1 MDSVARKQ
9 VSHVLLALAL
19 IALALDS
26 SRAEEDSRLL
36 FRQDLST
43 FGYSFH
49 RAKDDGIVY
58 SFTDLAFLSDDLLLL
73 SVREA
78 QMQGALPK
86 VHRGGTLKYDNQ
98 MQAQT
103 SADSASTLLLFN
115 VEQKKLVRAE
125 KLPVRKLQGSVQAAG
140 IGRFLILVSNGL
152 QLCSLD
158 FHCGPAWPIEYP
170 FYVSPRGTRIVTG
183 GFQFDGE
190 NSKFKF
196 TQQQLLDTSTFSLL
210 QTFPPRRPKIVP
222 GDTGLLLEDSGAK
235 LQMPGQDPFLLDL
248 YGSYMS
254 PEVRFLDDRT
264 VIGIRIAGTNHA
276 KAVAVRVDGKE
287 LYDIQMKGE
296 SANFFTSV
304 SGTRFGMIEMYS
316 TRLTTALHVLDWEG
330 SPLNRIKVR
339 VFQIASGK
347 QVFETDWGPG
357 DYRGADILPALSP
370 DGHRLALVRKGEL
383 QVYELP

>member
-1 MDSVARKQ
+1 MDSVTRKL

-19 IALALDS
+19 IALAQGS
-26 SRAEEDSRLL
+26 SSAEDDSRLL

-49 RAKDDGIVY
+49 RAKNGGNVY

-78 QMQGALPK
+78 QMQESLPK
-86 VHRGGTLKYDNQ
+86 VRRGGALKYDNQ
-98 MQAQT
+98 MRAEAST
-103 SADSASTLLLFN
+103 DSLSTLLLFN

-125 KLPVRKLQGSVQAAG
+125 KFPVRKLPSSVQAAG
-140 IGRFLILVSNGL
+140 IGRFLILVNKRL
-152 QLCSLD
+152 QLCSRD
-158 FHCGPAWPIEYP
+158 FHCGPTSPIEYP

-183 GFQFDGE
+183 GFQFTAE

-196 TQQQLLDTSTFSLL
+196 TQQQLLDTGTFSLL
-210 QTFPPRRPKIVP
+210 QTFPPRPKIIP
-222 GDTGLLLEDSGAK
+222 GDAGLLLEDSGAK
-235 LQMPGQDPFLLDL
+235 LQMPGQEPFLLYL
-248 YGSYMS
+248 NGSYMY
-254 PEVRFLDDRT
+254 PEARFLDDST
-264 VIGIRIAGTNHA
+264 VIGVRTAGTNHA

-316 TRLTTALHVLDWEG
+316 THLTTALHVLDLEG
-330 SPLNRIKVR
+330 SPLNRIRVR

-347 QVFETDWGPG
+347 QVFETDWRPG
-357 DYRGADILPALSP
+357 DYQGAQILPALSP
-370 DGHRLALVRKGEL
+370 DAHRLALVRKGEL
-383 QVYELP
+383 RVYQIP